1 MPLHGQNPCSG
12 IPLTSF
18 HFAQWRILCMTAMTA
33 AMMFALAMFMA
44 MVVAMDV
51 RIVAQISIQQS
62 VDRII
67 GFAGNAAIKCN
78 SCIM

>member
-18 HFAQWRILCMTAMTA
+18 YSAQWRNLCMTAMTA

-51 RIVAQISIQQS
+51 RIVA
-62 VDRII
+62 
-67 GFAGNAAIKCN
+67 
-78 SCIM
+78 